1 MTNHRFYIN
10 SFHIKKLA
18 LAVAVAFSGTA
29 YAAEDTD
36 EQSEEDNN
44 VIQVTAQKRVQRIQD
59 VPLAISAVNEQQ
71 IIDTNSEDVNDILRF
86 LPGVEGNNIQATQP
100 NYTIRG
106 ITTNDFGVGSD
117 PAVAVYVDG
126 VYVGRGAA
134 SHFNFNDIERVEV
147 LRGPQGT
154 LFGRN
159 AAAGAIHIITK
170 KPNEYN
176 EGKTRLTIGNY
187 NKIRLE
193 STYNAK
199 LKEDLYF
206 RGSLVTNNRDGWLEN
221 LNQSN
226 NGGDDLYKQ
235 HSYGANLKFL
245 ANVSDDTEALFIF
258 DYDNL
263 DQDARQALSLNPA
276 ISPADPFGP
285 YDTDFDSNERRE
297 LMGGSFT
304 LTTQFDNFEF
314 TSISSYR
321 QYSSH
326 NFQEED
332 GTSQP
337 RWYFDSDNDEDQ
349 DQISQEFRI
358 TSTGEGPL
366 QWTTGF
372 TYFKE
377 DVSQAS
383 VVNVTTNTLDT
394 FFLTSAGLDAA
405 TILQTP
411 LGTGWAGFLQQNLP
425 NELAALSAGL
435 GIPVDQV
442 VSAIVAANVNRPWT
456 EVTDVNSVTESFAIY
471 GDMTYSFN
479 EHFDVTLGGRFT
491 YDDKDF
497 EIYSAYQN
505 EIILPF
511 FGVPNQPF
519 GLVFFDQFVDPDDP
533 NRGVK
538 QKDSWSDFSPRLV
551 FSYKPNRDHMF
562 YLSGSK
568 GFKSGGFNSLG
579 LDPAFDPEEVK
590 SYELGYK
597 GSFADGRFTT
607 SLTAFSFD
615 TDNLQIFRLSGPA
628 GAIPTYNIRNAD
640 AEGDGFEFEFHWRVT
655 DNFNIAG
662 NYSHLETEF
671 TRYSFFPG
679 ETNQN
684 DLTGEPLSDM
694 PEDKYN
700 FFMDY
705 YIPTASGSEWRFYVD
720 YHNVSERAFNT
731 GLDPSRR
738 IDGYELINAK
748 VSWTNAE
755 GDFTVGVFGNNVT
768 DEEYLYFIG
777 GQAEAIG
784 SPVSQRGE
792 PSMYGV
798 NFTWSY

>member
-1 MTNHRFYIN
+1 M
-10 SFHIKKLA
+10 IKQPFKPSKLFFA
-18 LAVAVAFSGTA
+18 MSLAMSGQLM
-29 YAAEDTD
+29 AADNPDDQDSTD
-36 EQSEEDNN
+36 EDAN
-44 VIQVTAQKRVQRIQD
+44 VIKVTAQKRVQRIQD
-59 VPLAISAVNEQQ
+59 VPLSISAISEQQ
-71 IIDTNSEDVNDILRF
+71 IKDTGSEDVNDILRF
-86 LPGVEGNNIQATQP
+86 AAGVEGNNIQVTQP

-106 ITTNDFGVGSD
+106 ITTDDFGVGSD
-117 PAVAVYVDG
+117 PAVAVYIDG

-134 SHFNFNDIERVEV
+134 SHFNFNDIERIEV

-170 KPNEYN
+170 KPIDET
-176 EGKTRLTIGNY
+176 EGSTRLTLGNY
-187 NKIRLE
+187 NKIRFE
-193 STYNAK
+193 TTYNTK

-221 LNQSN
+221 LNQNN
-226 NGGDDLYKQ
+226 NGGDDLYMQ
-235 HSYGANLKFL
+235 SSYGLKLGFL
-245 ANVSDDTEALFIF
+245 ANISEDTEAVIRF

-276 ISPADPFGP
+276 LGPADPFGP

-297 LMGGSFT
+297 LLGGSVT
-304 LTTQFDNFEF
+304 ITSQFENMEF

-332 GTSQP
+332 GSSQP

-349 DQISQEFRI
+349 DQISQEFRL
-358 TSTGEGPL
+358 TSTGDGPL

-383 VVNVTTNTLDT
+383 VVNITTNTLDT
-394 FFLTSAGLDAA
+394 FFLTSNGVPAA
-405 TILQTP
+405 AILAP
-411 LGTGWAGFLQQNLP
+411 NSPFVLGSGWAGFLQQALP

-442 VSAIVAANVNRPWT
+442 VNTIVGANLNRPWT
-456 EVTDVNSVTESFAIY
+456 EITDVNSITESFAIY

-479 EHFDVTLGGRFT
+479 EHFDITLGGRFT

-497 EIYSAYQN
+497 TIFSEYQN

-519 GLVFFDQFVDPDDP
+519 GLVFFDQFSPA
-533 NRGVK
+533 VK
-538 QKDSWSDFSPRLV
+538 QNDSWSDFSPRVV
-551 FSYKPNRDHMF
+551 FSFKPSKDQMF
-562 YLSGSK
+562 YINGSK

-579 LDPAFDPEEVK
+579 LDPAFDPEEVM

-597 GSFADGRFTT
+597 GSFADGRFNM
-607 SLTAFSFD
+607 SLAAFRFD
-615 TDNLQIFRLSGPA
+615 TENLQIFRLSGPA

-640 AEGDGFEFEFHWRVT
+640 AEGEGYEFEFRWRVT

-662 NYSHLETEF
+662 NYSHLETEY

-684 DLTGEPLSDM
+684 DLTGQPLSSM

-700 FFMDY
+700 LFVDYFIPMDN
-705 YIPTASGSEWRFYVD
+705 GSEWRFYVD
-720 YHNVSERAFNT
+720 YSKVSERVFNG
-731 GLDPSRR
+731 GLSSSYDIP
-738 IDGYELINAK
+738 GYDLSNVKI
-748 VSWTNAE
+748 SWTNAD
-755 GDFTVGVFGNNVT
+755 GDFTIGLFGHNVT
-768 DEEYLYFIG
+768 DEEYLTFIG
-777 GQAEAIG
+777 GQAEAID

-792 PSMYGV
+792 PRMYGL

>member
-1 MTNHRFYIN
+1 M
-10 SFHIKKLA
+10 S
-18 LAVAVAFSGTA
+18 VAIATPL
-29 YAAEDTD
+29 YAAEENQEEND
-36 EQSEEDNN
+36 ENTI
-44 VIQVTAQKRVQRIQD
+44 VVTAQKRVQRIQD
-59 VPLAISAVNEQQ
+59 VPLSISAVNAQQ
-71 IIDTNSEDVNDILRF
+71 INDTGSEDVNDILRF
-86 LPGVEGNNIQATQP
+86 VAGVEGNNIQATQP
-100 NYTIRG
+100 NYSIRG
-106 ITTNDFGVGSD
+106 ITTDDFGVGSD

-170 KPNEYN
+170 KPVEGT
-176 EGKTRLTIGNY
+176 EGKTRLTLGSY
-187 NKIRLE
+187 DKIRFE
-193 STYNAK
+193 TTYNTK

-206 RGSLVTNNRDGWLEN
+206 KGSLVSNSRGGWLEN
-221 LNQSN
+221 LNS
-226 NGGDDLYKQ
+226 DSELYKLN
-235 HSYGANLKFL
+235 SYGLNLQFL
-245 ANVSDDTEALFIF
+245 VNVSEDTEAVFRF

-276 ISPADPFGP
+276 LGPADPFGP
-285 YDTDFDSNERRE
+285 YDTDFDSSERRE
-297 LMGGSFT
+297 LLGGSLT
-304 LTTQFDNFEF
+304 LTSQFGDMEF

-326 NFQEED
+326 NMQEED

-349 DQISQEFRI
+349 NQISQEFRL
-358 TSTGEGPL
+358 TSTGDGPL

-372 TYFKE
+372 NYFKE
-377 DVSQAS
+377 DVSQNT

-394 FFLTSAGLDAA
+394 FFLTSAGLTAGQ
-405 TILQTP
+405 ILQTP
-411 LGTGWAGFLQQNLP
+411 LGTGWGGFLQQNLP

-442 VSAIVAANVNRPWT
+442 MNAIIGANLNRPWT
-456 EVTDVNSVTESFAIY
+456 ENTLVNSVTESFALY

-479 EHFDVTLGGRFT
+479 EHFDFTVGGRFT

-497 EIYSAYQN
+497 TIFSQYQN
-505 EIILPF
+505 NLILPF
-511 FGVPNQPF
+511 FGVADVPF
-519 GLVFFDQFVDPDDP
+519 GLVFFDEFVDEET
-533 NRGVK
+533 GSGIK
-538 QKDSWSDFSPRLV
+538 QKDDWRDFSPRVV
-551 FSYKPNRDHMF
+551 FSFKPNRNHMF

-579 LDPAFDPEEVK
+579 FDPGFDPEEVFN
-590 SYELGYK
+590 YEAGYK
-597 GSFADGRFTT
+597 GSFADGKFTT
-607 SLTAFSFD
+607 ALTAFAYE

-640 AEGDGFEFEFHWRVT
+640 AEGDGFEFEFMWRVT
-655 DNFNIAG
+655 DNLNIAG
-662 NYSHLETEF
+662 NYSHLETEY

-684 DLTGEPLSDM
+684 DLTGQPLSSM
-694 PEDKYN
+694 PEDKFN
-700 FFMDY
+700 IFMDY
-705 YIPTASGSEWRFYVD
+705 YIPMHDGSEFRFYVD
-720 YHNVSERAFNT
+720 YSDVSERVFNS
-731 GLDPSRR
+731 GLSPSYN
-738 IDGYELINAK
+738 IPGYSLSNAK
-748 VSWTNAE
+748 ISWTNPN
-755 GDFTVGVFGNNVT
+755 GNFTASVFGHNITN
-768 DEEYLYFIG
+768 EEYLTFVG

-792 PSMYGV
+792 RRMFGL

>member
-1 MTNHRFYIN
+1 MT
-10 SFHIKKLA
+10 SQKFHIKKLA
-18 LAVAVAFSGTA
+18 VAMALAFSGVS
-29 YAAEDTD
+29 YAADDANDDDTSD
-36 EQSEEDNN
+36 EN
-44 VIQVTAQKRVQRIQD
+44 VIKVTAQKRVQRIQD
-59 VPLAISAVNEQQ
+59 VPLSISAVNEQM
-71 IIDTNSEDVNDILRF
+71 IVDTGSEDVNDILRF
-86 LPGVEGNNIQATQP
+86 APGVEGNNIQATQP

-106 ITTNDFGVGSD
+106 ITTSDFGVGSD

-134 SHFNFNDIERVEV
+134 SHFNFNDVERVEV

-159 AAAGAIHIITK
+159 AAAGAIHLITK
-170 KPNEYN
+170 KPTEHS
-176 EGKTRLTIGNY
+176 EGKTRLTLGRY
-187 NKIRLE
+187 NKVRLE
-193 STYNAK
+193 TTYNSK

-206 RGSLVTNNRDGWLEN
+206 RGSLVTNNRDGWLNN
-221 LNQSN
+221 LN
-226 NGGDDLYKQ
+226 GGSDLYEQ
-235 HSYGANLKFL
+235 DSYGANLKFL
-245 ANVSDDTEALFIF
+245 ADVSDDTEALFIF

-276 ISPADPFGP
+276 ISPADPFGS

-297 LMGGSFT
+297 LMGGSLT
-304 LTTQFDNFEF
+304 ITTQFDNFEF
-314 TSISSYR
+314 TSISAYR
-321 QYSSH
+321 KYSSH

-332 GTSQP
+332 GTAQP

-394 FFLTSAGLDAA
+394 FFLTSAGLSAGQV
-405 TILQTP
+405 LQTP
-411 LGTGWAGFLQQNLP
+411 LGTGWGGFLQQNLP

-442 VSAIVAANVNRPWT
+442 VSVIVGANLNRPWT
-456 EVTDVNSVTESFAIY
+456 EITDVNSVTESFAIY
-471 GDMTYSFN
+471 GDMAYSFN
-479 EHFDVTLGGRFT
+479 EYFDVTVGGRFT

-497 EIYSAYQN
+497 TIFSEYQN

-511 FGVPNQPF
+511 FGVDNVPF
-519 GLVFFDQFVDPDDP
+519 GLVFFDQFSPAVQ
-533 NRGVK
+533 
-538 QKDSWSDFSPRLV
+538 QKDHWSDFSPRVV

-562 YLSGSK
+562 YISGSE

-579 LDPAFDPEEVK
+579 LDPAFDPEEVT
-590 SYELGYK
+590 SYEAGYK
-597 GSFADGRFTT
+597 GSFADGRFTM
-607 SLTAFSFD
+607 SLSAFDYD
-615 TDNLQIFRLSGPA
+615 TDNLQIFRLSGPQ

-640 AEGDGFEFEFHWRVT
+640 AEGDGYEFEFHWRVT
-655 DNFNIAG
+655 DNLNIAG
-662 NYSHLETEF
+662 NYSHLKTEY
-671 TRYSFFPG
+671 TRYAFFPG
-679 ETNQN
+679 DTNAN
-684 DLTGEPLSDM
+684 DLTGEPLSGM

-700 FFMDY
+700 IFVDY
-705 YIPTASGSEWRFYVD
+705 YIPTANGDEWRFYMD
-720 YHNVSERAFNT
+720 YHHVSERAHNS
-731 GLDPSRR
+731 GLDASRI
-738 IDGYELINAK
+738 IDGYDISNVK
-748 VSWTNAE
+748 VSWTNSE
-755 GDFTVGVFGNNVT
+755 GDLTIGVFANNVF

-777 GQAEAIG
+777 GQAEVLD

-792 PSMYGV
+792 PRMFGI

>member
-1 MTNHRFYIN
+1 MTIN
-10 SFHIKKLA
+10 KFKFSKLA
-18 LAVAVAFSGTA
+18 LAVAVGISGNL
-29 YAAEDTD
+29 YAAEDNND
-36 EQSEEDNN
+36 KEDKDDN
-44 VIQVTAQKRVQRIQD
+44 VIVVTAQKRVQRIQD
-59 VPLAISAVNEQQ
+59 VPLAISAVNDVQ
-71 IIDTNSEDVNDILRF
+71 INDTGSEDVNDVLRF
-86 LPGVEGNNIQATQP
+86 VAGVEGNNIQATQP

-106 ITTNDFGVGSD
+106 ITTDDFGVGSD

-134 SHFNFNDIERVEV
+134 SHFNFNDIDRIEV

-170 KPNEYN
+170 KPHEGT
-176 EGKTRLTIGNY
+176 EGKTRVTLGTHNKVRFETIY
-187 NKIRLE
+187 N
-193 STYNAK
+193 TK

-206 RGSLVTNNRDGWLEN
+206 KGSLVSNHRDGWLKN
-221 LNQSN
+221 LN
-226 NGGDDLYKQ
+226 GGSDLYEQ
-235 HSYGANLKFL
+235 SSYGVNLQFL
-245 ANVSDDTEALFIF
+245 TNVSNDTEAVFRF

-263 DQDARQALSLNPA
+263 DQDARQASSLNAA
-276 ISPADPFGP
+276 IGPADPFGP
-285 YDTDFDSNERRE
+285 YATDFDSNERRE
-297 LMGGSFT
+297 LLGGS
-304 LTTQFDNFEF
+304 LTVTSQFEGMEF

-332 GTSQP
+332 GTAQP

-349 DQISQEFRI
+349 DQISQEFRL
-358 TSTGEGPL
+358 TSTGDGPL

-372 TYFKE
+372 NYFKE

-394 FFLTSAGLDAA
+394 FFLTSAGLSAGQ
-405 TILQTP
+405 ILQTP
-411 LGTGWAGFLQQNLP
+411 LGTGWGGFLQQNLP

-435 GIPVDQV
+435 GMPVNQV
-442 VSAIVAANVNRPWT
+442 VGAIVGANLNRPWT
-456 EVTDVNSVTESFAIY
+456 EITDVNSITESFAIY
-471 GDMTYSFN
+471 GDMTYSVN
-479 EHFDVTLGGRFT
+479 DHFDITLGGRFT

-497 EIYSAYQN
+497 TLFTKYQN
-505 EIILPF
+505 NIVMPF
-511 FGVPNQPF
+511 TGVADVPF
-519 GLVFFDQFVDPDDP
+519 GLVFFDQFFNPSNPDL
-533 NRGVK
+533 GVK
-538 QKDSWSDFSPRLV
+538 QKGDWSDFSPRAV
-551 FSYKPNRDHMF
+551 FSFKPNNDHMF
-562 YLSGSK
+562 YVSGSK

-579 LDPAFDPEEVK
+579 FDPGFDPEEVM
-590 SYELGYK
+590 SYEMGYK

-607 SLTAFSFD
+607 SLAAFKYE

-640 AEGDGFEFEFHWRVT
+640 AEGEGIEFEFRWRVT
-655 DNFNIAG
+655 DNWNIAG
-662 NYSHLETEF
+662 NYSHLETEY

-679 ETNQN
+679 ETNAN
-684 DLTGEPLSDM
+684 DLTGQPLSGM

-700 FFMDY
+700 IFTDYYVPMEDGSEFRFYMDY
-705 YIPTASGSEWRFYVD
+705 
-720 YHNVSERAFNT
+720 HKVSERPFNS
-731 GLDPSRR
+731 GLDPSRI
-738 IDGYELINAK
+738 IDGYDISNAK
-748 VSWTNAE
+748 VSWLNSD
-755 GDFTVGVFGNNVT
+755 GDFEIGLYAHNLF

-792 PSMYGV
+792 PRMFGV